1 MILRAFKNGVTEL
14 TLRFRMCSSLLAT
27 TSELRYVAV
36 YSDAI
41 FYADRFA
48 LAVLKSLQDSMKKP
62 FFCFKKRRMSGFQAC
77 FGKFFGKLRFLWFNI
92 DFFGKS

>member
-1 MILRAFKNGVTEL
+1 
-14 TLRFRMCSSLLAT
+14 MCSSLLAT

-77 FGKFFGKLRFLWFNI
+77 FGKFFGKLRFCCLTLTSLAKVSHIHTQIGTF
-92 DFFGKS
+92 